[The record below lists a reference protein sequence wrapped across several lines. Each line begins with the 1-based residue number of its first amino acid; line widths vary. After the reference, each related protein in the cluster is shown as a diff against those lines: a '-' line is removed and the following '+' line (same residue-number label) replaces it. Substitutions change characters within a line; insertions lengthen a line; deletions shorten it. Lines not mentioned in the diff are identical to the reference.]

1 MEVSA
6 IKRED
11 LLSDLEAVKAGLSPR
26 EFVEQSSCF
35 VFQNGWVMTFND
47 EVACRKQVGITV
59 TGAVQ
64 SSALLSILQKIQD
77 EDLKVR
83 QNADNEL
90 EFRGKGKGFGIVMDA
105 DIYLPIDQVEKPR
118 DNDWFALPKDFV
130 GALELVQH
138 CVSKDEN
145 SFTLTC
151 IHLHPD
157 HIEACDNLQIMRVEC
172 RDVVTEPI
180 LVRGA
185 SLIQILSLR
194 MTQVAVTKVWIHFR
208 NAEGLIFSCRRY
220 DEDYPDLRSLLDFKG
235 HPVTIPKGVKDAA
248 DRAEVFAIDR
258 SGEPLVHVSLAEER
272 ICITGD
278 GLSGWYRELRKINY
292 TGPKLEFLIAP
303 QLLKH
308 ISENLNNASISPK
321 KLKVVG
327 QLVTL
332 SKEGAKEK
340 RTETVW
346 EYATVLGQPRVR
358 EMRNPETEPTAVATR
373 AKSQHESTR
382 ALTP

>member
-1 MEVSA
+1 MEV
-6 IKRED
+6 KRED
-11 LLSDLEAVKAGLSPR
+11 FLSDLEAVKAGLSPR

-47 EVACRKQVGITV
+47 EVACRKKVGIDV

-64 SSALLSILQKIQD
+64 SSALLTILQKIQD

-83 QNADNEL
+83 ENADHEL

-105 DIYLPIDQVEKPR
+105 EIYLPIDQVEKPSE
-118 DNDWFALPKDFV
+118 WFKLPTSFA
-130 GALELVQH
+130 GALDLVQH

-145 SFTLTC
+145 SFLLTC
-151 IHLHPD
+151 VHIHPD
-157 HIEACDNLQIMRVEC
+157 YIEACDNLQIMRVAC
-172 RDVVTEPI
+172 KDVVEEPI
-180 LVRGA
+180 LVRGS
-185 SLIQILSLR
+185 SLLQILSLR
-194 MTQVAVTKVWIHFR
+194 MSKVALTKSWIHFT
-208 NAEGLIFSCRRY
+208 NPDGLIFSCRRY
-220 DEDYPDLRSLLDFKG
+220 DEEYPDLATLLDFKG

-248 DRAEVFAIDR
+248 ERAEIFAVDK
-258 SGEPLVHVSLAEER
+258 SGEPLVHVTLADDR

-278 GLSGWYRELRKINY
+278 GLSGWYRELRRINY
-292 TGPKLEFLIAP
+292 QGQKLEFLIAP

-308 ISENLNNASISPK
+308 ISENLNDASISAK

-327 QLVTL
+327 QMA
-332 SKEGAKEK
+332 ECH
-340 RTETVW
+340 W

-358 EMRNPETEPTAVATR
+358 EVRTPETEPTAIATR